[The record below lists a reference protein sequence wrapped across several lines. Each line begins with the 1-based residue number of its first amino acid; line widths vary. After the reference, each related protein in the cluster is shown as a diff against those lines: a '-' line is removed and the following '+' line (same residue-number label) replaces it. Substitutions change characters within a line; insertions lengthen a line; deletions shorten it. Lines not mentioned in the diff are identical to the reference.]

1 MNKQFKSWFIW
12 TLLSEWM
19 NICSLSPCSTFLDIE
34 RSIDAYWKALD
45 VHWDRFILAGV
56 SENTQQGEPVNCGK
70 ATGMTTRKEEN
81 VFEEVTESC
90 ERLYV
95 RSWTV
100 ILVVLAVESLQRF
113 CIFLYLQLR
122 SATWV

>member
-19 NICSLSPCSTFLDIE
+19 NICSLSP
-34 RSIDAYWKALD
+34 IDAYWKALD

-100 ILVVLAVESLQRF
+100 IVLVVLAVESLQRF